1 MWPYP
6 RTLAHRGGGT
16 LAPENTLAALRCGL
30 AYGYRAVEFD
40 VMLASDGVPV
50 VVHDPE
56 LGRTVAGSG
65 FISDYTAE
73 ELGRMEAGAWFG
85 PQFAGEGV
93 PTFEAVVAYCKAQ
106 RIWMN
111 IEIKPAPGFE
121 VPTGLAVARATRSHF
136 AQEIAAAELL
146 PLLSSFSIAAQQ
158 AARQAAPELARGW
171 LVEAVPAG
179 WMQTAKELGVV
190 AIHCDHKQLTPELAR
205 QVKEAGYGLF
215 CYTVNTRERVSELLA
230 WGVDGY
236 CTDRIDVIPPMA

>member
-93 PTFEAVVAYCKAQ
+93 PTLEAVVAYCKAQ

-121 VPTGLAVARATRSHF
+121 VPTGLAVARATRGHF
-136 AQEIAAAELL
+136 AQEIAAGELL
-146 PLLSSFSIAAQQ
+146 PLLSSFSIAALQ

-215 CYTVNTRERVSELLA
+215 CYTVNTRERASELLA

-236 CTDRIDVIPPMA
+236 CTDRIDVIPSMA

>member
-65 FISDYTAE
+65 HVNDYTAAQ
-73 ELGRMEAGAWFG
+73 LGAMEAGAWFG

-93 PTFEAVVAYCKAQ
+93 PTFHAVVAYCKAQ

-111 IEIKPAPGFE
+111 IEIKPAPG
-121 VPTGLAVARATRSHF
+121 VDVATGAAVARATRDYF
-136 AQEIAAAELL
+136 GKEIAAGELL
-146 PLLSSFSIAAQQ
+146 PLLSSFSIAALE
-158 AARQAAPELARGW
+158 ASRQAAPELARGW
-171 LVEAVPAG
+171 LVEAIPAD
-179 WMQTAKELGVV
+179 WERMAKELGVV
-190 AIHCDHKQLTPELAR
+190 AIHCDHQQLTRALALA
-205 QVKEAGYGLF
+205 VKEAGYGLF
-215 CYTVNTRERVSELLA
+215 CYTVNTSERASELLA
-230 WGVDGY
+230 WGVDGF
-236 CTDRIDVIPPMA
+236 CTDRIDLIKPV